1 MLVHLTPGELNDLST
16 TDVCSLGASPQTKN
30 GSSTMATLYDTMI
43 EINGVSYG
51 IAAIDVG
58 NSRVK
63 IHHDDVFLSFPYDKE
78 WKKNVQHHFRDHVQ
92 KRYIIG
98 LSSVNHKQTT
108 AIVKV
113 LQRITSHQVVNAH
126 TLLMRNE
133 SLLSLSKI
141 ENAGIDRML
150 GAIGAMTKAKPP
162 VLTVDCGTAVT
173 VNAVSVDRQFLGG
186 VIFAGLNTQLFGLS
200 KQTAAIQ
207 ELRYTPATDIIG
219 VNTTQCL
226 MSGVTNSVVGGI
238 CQTIASFT
246 AILGKDKP
254 TIVVT
259 GGEASMLLDR
269 LVAAGLAINHE
280 PHLVTDGILSLVAN
294 ASHVDIHD
302 SVIKKIT

>member
-1 MLVHLTPGELNDLST
+1 
-16 TDVCSLGASPQTKN
+16 
-30 GSSTMATLYDTMI
+30 MATLYDTSI
-43 EINGVSYG
+43 EINGVTYG

-113 LQRITSHQVVNAH
+113 LQRITSHLVVNH

-133 SLLSLSKI
+133 SLLSLSHI

-150 GAIGAMTKAKPP
+150 GAIGAMTKYAPP
-162 VLTVDCGTAVT
+162 LITVDCGTAVT
-173 VNAVSVDRQFLGG
+173 VNAVSQDRQFLGG
-186 VIFAGLNTQLFGLS
+186 VIFAGLSTQLFGLS

-207 ELRYTPATDIIG
+207 EMKFSPATSFVG
-219 VNTTQCL
+219 VNTTQSL
-226 MSGVTNSVVGGI
+226 MAGVTYSVAGGI
-238 CQTIASFT
+238 QQAVDVF
-246 AILGKDKP
+246 AKQLKFKDPLVIL
-254 TIVVT
+254 T
-259 GGEASMLLDR
+259 GGEAASIVEFLQSRGMKT
-269 LVAAGLAINHE
+269 HQE

-294 ASHVDIHD
+294 ATQVDLHD
-302 SVIKKIT
+302 SVIKKIM

>member
-1 MLVHLTPGELNDLST
+1 
-16 TDVCSLGASPQTKN
+16 
-30 GSSTMATLYDTMI
+30 MATLYDTSI
-43 EINGVSYG
+43 EINGVTYG

-113 LQRITSHQVVNAH
+113 LQRITSHLVVNAH

-133 SLLSLSKI
+133 SLLSLSHI

-150 GAIGAMTKAKPP
+150 GAIGAMTKYAPP
-162 VLTVDCGTAVT
+162 LITVDCGTAVT
-173 VNAVSVDRQFLGG
+173 VNAISQDRHFLGG
-186 VIFAGLNTQLFGLS
+186 VIFAGLSTQLFGLS

-207 ELRYTPATDIIG
+207 EMKFSPATSAVG

-226 MSGVTNSVVGGI
+226 MAGVTYSVAGGI
-238 CQTIASFT
+238 QQAVDLF
-246 AILGKDKP
+246 AKQLQFKDPLVIL
-254 TIVVT
+254 T
-259 GGEASMLLDR
+259 GGEAASIVEFLQSRGMKT
-269 LVAAGLAINHE
+269 HQE

-294 ASHVDIHD
+294 ATEVDLHD

>member
-1 MLVHLTPGELNDLST
+1 
-16 TDVCSLGASPQTKN
+16 
-30 GSSTMATLYDTMI
+30 MI
-43 EINGVSYG
+43 EINSVSYG

-78 WKKNVQHHFRDHVQ
+78 WKKNVQHHFRDRVQ

-113 LQRITSHQVVNAH
+113 LQRITGHQVVNAH

-150 GAIGAMTKAKPP
+150 GAIGAIAKFTLP
-162 VLTVDCGTAVT
+162 VVTIDCGTAVT
-173 VNAVSVDRQFLGG
+173 VNAVSTDRQFLGG

-200 KQTAAIQ
+200 KQTVAIQ
-207 ELRYTPATDIIG
+207 EMRYTPATEVVG

-238 CQTIASFT
+238 CQTISSYTQVF
-246 AILGKDKP
+246 GKAKP
-254 TIVVT
+254 TVVLT
-259 GGEASMLLDR
+259 GGEAPMLIDR
-269 LVAAGLAINHE
+269 LTTADLNIHHE

-294 ASHVDIHD
+294 ATHVDIHD

>member
-1 MLVHLTPGELNDLST
+1 
-16 TDVCSLGASPQTKN
+16 
-30 GSSTMATLYDTMI
+30 MATLYDTSI

-113 LQRITSHQVVNAH
+113 LQRITSHLVVNAH

-133 SLLSLSKI
+133 SLLSLSHI

-150 GAIGAMTKAKPP
+150 GAIGAMTKYAPP
-162 VLTVDCGTAVT
+162 LITVDCGTAVT
-173 VNAVSVDRQFLGG
+173 VNAVSLDRQFLGG
-186 VIFAGLNTQLFGLS
+186 VIFAGLSTQLFGLS

-207 ELRYTPATDIIG
+207 EMKFSPATAPVG

-226 MSGVTNSVVGGI
+226 MAGVTYSVAGGI
-238 CQTIASFT
+238 QH
-246 AILGKDKP
+246 AIEVFAKDLKFKNP
-254 TIVVT
+254 AIVLT
-259 GGEASMLLDR
+259 GGEAVSIAEYLLGR
-269 LVAAGLAINHE
+269 GMKLQQE

-294 ASHVDIHD
+294 ASEIDIHD

>member
-1 MLVHLTPGELNDLST
+1 
-16 TDVCSLGASPQTKN
+16 
-30 GSSTMATLYDTMI
+30 MATLYDTSI
-43 EINGVSYG
+43 DINGVTYG

-113 LQRITSHQVVNAH
+113 LQRITSHLVVNAH
-126 TLLMRNE
+126 TLLMRNNE
-133 SLLSLSKI
+133 LLSLSHI

-150 GAIGAMTKAKPP
+150 GAIGAMTKASPP
-162 VLTVDCGTAVT
+162 IITIDCGTAVT
-173 VNAVSVDRQFLGG
+173 VNAVSADQQFMGG
-186 VIFAGLNTQLFGLS
+186 VIFAGLNTQLYGLS

-207 ELRYTPATDIIG
+207 EMKYTPLAESVG

-226 MSGVTNSVVGGI
+226 MAGVTYSVVGGI
-238 CQTIASFT
+238 QRSVEVF
-246 AILGKDKP
+246 KDKLQFNKCG
-254 TIVVT
+254 ILIT
-259 GGEASMLLDR
+259 GGESDVIASYLSEL
-269 LVAAGLAINHE
+269 GLKVE
-280 PHLVTDGILSLVAN
+280 RYPHLVTDGILPLVAH
-294 ASHVDIHD
+294 AKAIDIQD
-302 SVIKKIT
+302 SVIKKIQ